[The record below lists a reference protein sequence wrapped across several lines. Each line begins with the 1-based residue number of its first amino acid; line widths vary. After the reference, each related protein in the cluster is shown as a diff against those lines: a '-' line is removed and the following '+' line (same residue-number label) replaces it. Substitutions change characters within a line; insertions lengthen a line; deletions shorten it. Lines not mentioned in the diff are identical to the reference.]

1 MSNDSQ
7 KNLKGRGANAN
18 PVNRFDKLH
27 VELDHLEDIGLT
39 EDDRTALK
47 TEFFTDSSRT
57 IINKNN
63 SPDIPFT
70 YSINPY
76 RGCEHGCAYCYARP
90 THEYLGLSAGYDFES
105 KIFVKTDAAELLRN
119 ELHKP
124 SWEPATISISGV
136 TDCYQ
141 PAERKFQI
149 TRQLLE
155 VLNEFQNPVGLITKN
170 ALITRDLDLL
180 KQLAE
185 KDLVVAFISLTTLDE
200 KLGRELE
207 PRTSSPRARLQVIEK
222 LARAGVPVGVNLAP
236 MIPGLTDHEIP
247 ALLKAANEAGAQ
259 QAGFTPLRLP
269 SSVQPVF
276 TEWLERAQP
285 LKAEKVINAIKD
297 IRGGKLNDPN
307 FGSRFEGTG
316 PRAESMR
323 TMFDLYAR
331 KYGFNQKSFNLDKT
345 KFKRPPKTGDQM
357 TFF

>member
-1 MSNDSQ
+1 MSIDSQ
-7 KNLKGRGANAN
+7 KNLKGRGAGAN

-27 VELDHLEDIGLT
+27 VELEHLEDIGLT
-39 EDDRTALK
+39 EDDRPLLR
-47 TEFFTDSSRT
+47 TEFFTDSTRT
-57 IINKNN
+57 IVNKNT

-105 KIFVKTDAAELLRN
+105 KIFVKTDAPDLLRR

-124 SWEPATISISGV
+124 SWTPETISISGV

-141 PAERKFQI
+141 PAERQFRL
-149 TRQLLE
+149 TRQILE
-155 VLNEFQNPVGLITKN
+155 VLNEFKNPVGLITKN
-170 ALITRDLDLL
+170 ALITRDLDILES
-180 KQLAE
+180 LA
-185 KDLVVAFISLTTLDE
+185 KDGLVVTFLSLTTLDE
-200 KLGRELE
+200 KLARDLE
-207 PRTSSPRARLQVIEK
+207 PRTSSPRARLQAVER
-222 LARAGVPVGVNLAP
+222 LAKAGVPVGVNLAP

-247 ALLKAANEAGAQ
+247 QLLKAAQEAGAKH
-259 QAGFTPLRLP
+259 AGFTPLRLP

-276 TEWLERAQP
+276 IDWLERTRPERAQ
-285 LKAEKVINAIKD
+285 KVLNAVKD
-297 IRGGKLNDPN
+297 MRGGKLNDPN
-307 FGSRFEGTG
+307 FGSRFEGSG
-316 PRAESMR
+316 PRAENMR

-331 KYGFNQKSFNLDKT
+331 KYGFNQTRIELRKD